1 MKTIFISFLFFLSL
15 SGHSFEVHDEIGA
28 AIKSGSAESVSKF
41 FAPMVD
47 LTIIDKEGNYS
58 RQQAS
63 QILKDFFAKHPVKD
77 FRIIHRGE
85 AKDGSKYAIGTLSTN
100 LGSFRVYF
108 LIKKSGDKML
118 MQQLRFE
125 NE

>member
-1 MKTIFISFLFFLSL
+1 
-15 SGHSFEVHDEIGA
+15 
-28 AIKSGSAESVSKF
+28 
-41 FAPMVD
+41 MVD

>member
-1 MKTIFISFLFFLSL
+1 MKTILISFLFFLPWL
-15 SGHSFEVHDEIGA
+15 GPGFEVHDEIGA
-28 AIKSGSAESVSKF
+28 AIKSGSAESVTKY

-58 RQQAS
+58 KQQAG

-77 FRIIHRGE
+77 FRILHRGE
-85 AKDGSKYAIGTLSTN
+85 AKDGSKYAIGTLTSN
-100 LGSFRVYF
+100 DGSYRVYF